1 MEMLNVSKAKAH
13 FSGIARKVVRSHK
26 PVIVRV
32 PDGFVQIAPYELP
45 QEVAPFPKAAS
56 IFWFERPSSIM
67 LWRNTMNRWDVVF
80 LRTEEKERDGHPA
93 VVPVSVRH
101 PRRSPAT
108 AVQCHSRTKKQPAEQ
123 ARQHHVILDDADGLE
138 FPTLVDCSLVY
149 VARKASILRSTGS
162 VTSPPAAMQR
172 LLRGYLGLG

>member
-1 MEMLNVSKAKAH
+1 
-13 FSGIARKVVRSHK
+13 
-26 PVIVRV
+26 
-32 PDGFVQIAPYELP
+32 
-45 QEVAPFPKAAS
+45 
-56 IFWFERPSSIM
+56 
-67 LWRNTMNRWDVVF
+67 MNRWDVVF

-93 VVPVSVRH
+93 VVLSPPDILDD
-101 PRRSPAT
+101 PRQQRFN
-108 AVQCHSRTKKQPAEQ
+108 VILGTKKRPAEQ

-162 VTSPPAAMQR
+162 VTIHRRQQMQR